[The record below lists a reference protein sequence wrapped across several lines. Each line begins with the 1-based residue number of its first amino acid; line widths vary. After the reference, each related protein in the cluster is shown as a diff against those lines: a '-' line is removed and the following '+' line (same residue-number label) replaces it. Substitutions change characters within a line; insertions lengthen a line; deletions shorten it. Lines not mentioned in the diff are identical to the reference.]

1 MPPSLEP
8 GQSDKHR
15 LGLNRFFRPWL
26 VFLLGLLTMALLVG
40 PGRGWLPRQGATAPH
55 HDQPRPNQPAIAS
68 RFDPYIP
75 QQPVKRAAAA
85 NPAKTVDVGLHVE
98 NVYQLSLKDKT
109 FWAEGWYWLKWPKAV
124 NDIILKHKIPLDR
137 IVEFTNQIEASS
149 FSIQQE
155 QADSVLQPDGTC
167 YQLFRFSGKFY
178 IDDLDLAAFP
188 FQRLAL
194 PITMELKPDELSCY
208 ASSPYGCIS
217 LRDDNDLRGSVI
229 GEYATINGY
238 DVKGAYIKEYNHQY
252 NTTFG
257 TPGASAF
264 DSIDTTLVY
273 GTSWTTAFWQY
284 IFPLLVLVGLLLIAP
299 SLPGS
304 LGDVRL
310 AIPTTIMLTLIFLQ
324 LGYRAELPALSYV
337 TYLDWLYIYAY
348 IISIVTFVLFC
359 WGINAYAK
367 ASDDGGEADSLRA
380 INRVDLLSQV
390 CGGVGLLLLLSISL
404 FLRG

>member
-1 MPPSLEP
+1 MPPSLER
-8 GQSDKHR
+8 GQSAKNR
-15 LGLNRFFRPWL
+15 LGLNRSFRPWL
-26 VFLLGLLTMALLVG
+26 IVLLGLLTMALLAG
-40 PGRGWLPRQGATAPH
+40 PGRGWLPRQGSTAHNGYPAS
-55 HDQPRPNQPAIAS
+55 PNQPAIAS
-68 RFDPYIP
+68 RFDPYVP
-75 QQPVKRAAAA
+75 QQASKRAAAA
-85 NPAKTVDVGLHVE
+85 NPAKTVDLGLHVE

-109 FWAEGWYWLKWPKAV
+109 FWVEGWYWLKWPKAV
-124 NDIILKHKIPLDR
+124 NDILVKHKIPSDG
-137 IVEFTNQIEASS
+137 IIEFTNQIEAGS
-149 FSIQQE
+149 FNIQQE
-155 QADSVLQPDGTC
+155 KADSVLQPDGTY

-178 IDDLDLAAFP
+178 IDDLNLATFP

-194 PITMELKPDELSCY
+194 PITTELEPDELSCY
-208 ASSPYGCIS
+208 PQSPYGCVS
-217 LRDDNDLRGSVI
+217 LKRDSDLPGSVI
-229 GEYATINGY
+229 GQYATINGY
-238 DVKGAYIKEYNHQY
+238 DVKGAYIKEFSHQY

-264 DSIDTTLVY
+264 DAIDTTLVY

-348 IISIVTFVLFC
+348 IVSIVTFVLFC
-359 WGINAYAK
+359 WGINTFAK
-367 ASDDGGEADSLRA
+367 PSHDGGEEASLRV
-380 INRVDLLSQV
+380 INRADLLTQV
-390 CGGVGLLLLLSISL
+390 CGGIGLLLLLSISL